1 MTQLIS
7 RKTNMLNTHPQVEVR
22 IDSQG
27 WCNFSRSICQTI
39 NDVVTTTLDL
49 TETSSNVE
57 VSILLT
63 DDTFVSKLNKTWRG
77 TDGPTNVLS
86 FPSGTQHSA
95 SPKILGDVVFSLQT
109 IQAEALSA
117 DISELDHFKH
127 LLVHGML
134 HLLGHNH
141 KTPCEAKI
149 MESAEVCI
157 LATLGVSN
165 PYNEYDRKAGSTK

>member
-1 MTQLIS
+1 
-7 RKTNMLNTHPQVEVR
+7 MLNTQPKVAIL
-22 IDSQG
+22 IDCEG
-27 WCNFSRSICQTI
+27 WRNFSSSICETI
-39 NDVVTTTLDL
+39 NDVVKATLDY
-49 TETSSNVE
+49 TETGPNVE

-63 DDTFVSKLNKTWRG
+63 DDTSVSRLNKTWRG
-77 TDGPTNVLS
+77 VIGPTNVLS
-86 FPSGTQHSA
+86 FPSDSEHSTC
-95 SPKILGDVVFSLQT
+95 PKIIGDVVFALQT
-109 IQAEALSA
+109 IQAEALSCE
-117 DISELDHFKH
+117 ISELDHFKH